1 MANSTGTWLLYW
13 SAIITLVVFGFAG
26 DIEGARNMATF
37 AVFTLAVLAPFGL
50 HVVTVKQLA
59 SQPEPPEWRTQ
70 ANIGLQLGVLGVLV
84 WHGAMFT
91 GAAWAF
97 GMLFWAVGR
106 AVVKAKRAEARR
118 AV

>member
-1 MANSTGTWLLYW
+1 MKNSTGTWLLYW
-13 SAIITLVVFGFAG
+13 SAITATIGFGFIC
-26 DIEGARNMATF
+26 DIEGARNVATF
-37 AVFTLAVLAPFGL
+37 AVFTLAALAPFGL
-50 HVVTVKQLA
+50 HVDTVKSLA

-70 ANIGLQLGVLGVLV
+70 ATIGLQIGVLGVLV

-97 GMLFWAVGR
+97 GMVCWAVGR

-118 AV
+118 AA